1 MPDLTPPP
9 RRRLV
14 GVSTKM
20 YFSAA
25 RTASYLTTLL
35 SLLASHQDQH
45 QHPDL
50 STLDI
55 FFIPDLLTVAPSA
68 ALLSSPSAQT
78 APPILLGA
86 QDCAPHPAGPY
97 TGEVSPAVLAE
108 LGVRFVELG
117 HAERRRLFGET
128 DASVAAKAKAVVEC
142 GMVPLVCVGEVER
155 GSVDEA
161 VEAVMAQVRGV
172 LEAVGGDAEVVV
184 AYEPVW
190 AIGAEAPAGVEHV
203 VGVVGRVRGSEEVKG
218 RKGGVRIVYG
228 GSAGPGLFGRL
239 GGEVD
244 GLFLGRFAHEAEG
257 FYRTICEV
265 AGEGE

>member
-1 MPDLTPPP
+1 MPDPLTP

-25 RTASYLTTLL
+25 RTASYLT
-35 SLLASHQDQH
+35 SLLDLLAQH
-45 QHPDL
+45 QQQPDL
-50 STLDI
+50 SSLDI

-68 ALLSSPSAQT
+68 SLLAASNGT
-78 APPILLGA
+78 PILLGA
-86 QDCAPHPAGPY
+86 QDCAPHAHGPY

-117 HAERRRLFGET
+117 HAERRILFGET
-128 DASVAAKAKAVVEC
+128 DADVAAKAKAVVDC

-155 GSVDEA
+155 GGGVDEA

-172 LEAVGGDAEVVV
+172 LEAVGDEAEVVL

-203 VGVVGRVRGSEEVKG
+203 VGVVGRVRGSAEVVG

-265 AGEGE
+265 ADAEGK

>member
-1 MPDLTPPP
+1 MANPRPH

-25 RTASYLTTLL
+25 RTASYLT
-35 SLLASHQDQH
+35 SLLDLLAQH
-45 QHPDL
+45 QGPEL
-50 STLDI
+50 TSLDI

-68 ALLSSPSAQT
+68 ARLSSSSV
-78 APPILLGA
+78 LLGA
-86 QDCAPHPAGPY
+86 QDCAPHPHGPY

-128 DASVAAKAKAVVEC
+128 DADVAAKAAAVVAC
-142 GMVPLVCVGEVER
+142 GMVPLVCVGEVDRR
-155 GSVDEA
+155 GVDEA
-161 VEAVMAQVRGV
+161 VDEVMAQVRGV
-172 LEAVGGDAEVVV
+172 LEAVGGEAEVVL

-203 VGVVGRVRGSEEVKG
+203 VGVVGRVRGSREVEG

-244 GLFLGRFAHEAEG
+244 GLFLGRFAHEPEQ
-257 FYRTICEV
+257 FYKTICEV
-265 AGEGE
+265 AEGGGEGE

>member
-1 MPDLTPPP
+1 MPDPLTP

-25 RTASYLTTLL
+25 RTASYLTSLL
-35 SLLASHQDQH
+35 SLLASHHDG
-45 QHPDL
+45 PDL

-68 ALLSSPSAQT
+68 SLLAAASPARNGGT
-78 APPILLGA
+78 PVLLGA
-86 QDCAPHPAGPY
+86 QDCAPHARGPY

-117 HAERRRLFGET
+117 HAERRKLFGET
-128 DASVAAKAKAVVEC
+128 DASVAAKAKAVVDC

-155 GSVDEA
+155 GGGVDEA

-172 LEAVGGDAEVVV
+172 LEAVGEEAEVVL

-203 VGVVGRVRGSEEVKG
+203 VGVVGRVRGSEEVVG
-218 RKGGVRIVYG
+218 RRGGVRIVYG

-244 GLFLGRFAHEAEG
+244 GLFLGRFAHEPEG

-265 AGEGE
+265 AGEGK